1 MTALQEIAQLK
12 GELDR
17 VKAESGLVQ
26 QTADNASN
34 QLSAL
39 ATERDALVA
48 EVSSLR
54 AENVRLAEQAAQ
66 SVASADAAL
75 KNIEARAAQMAAQQL
90 AAVGVT
96 QPVRANDTKAST
108 KDEVLAAYKSAD
120 AAGKRKLYLAH
131 SNFFSV

>member
-34 QLSAL
+34 QLAAL
-39 ATERDALVA
+39 TTERDALVA

-90 AAVGVT
+90 AAVGVSE
-96 QPVRANDTKAST
+96 PVGSATPEKAETVASLSAAIRAENDTHKR
-108 KDEVLAAYKSAD
+108 AALFA
-120 AAGKRKLYLAH
+120 RLQKLW
-131 SNFFSV
+131 

>member
-39 ATERDALVA
+39 AAERDALVA

-54 AENVRLAEQAAQ
+54 AE
-66 SVASADAAL
+66 
-75 KNIEARAAQMAAQQL
+75 KIGRAH
-90 AAVGVT
+90 V
-96 QPVRANDTKAST
+96 
-108 KDEVLAAYKSAD
+108 
-120 AAGKRKLYLAH
+120 
-131 SNFFSV
+131 

>member
-54 AENVRLAEQAAQ
+54 AENVRLAE
-66 SVASADAAL
+66 
-75 KNIEARAAQMAAQQL
+75 
-90 AAVGVT
+90 
-96 QPVRANDTKAST
+96 PVSYTHLTLPTKA
-108 KDEVLAAYKSAD
+108 
-120 AAGKRKLYLAH
+120 
-131 SNFFSV
+131 